1 MLAVLLTEA
10 LDASGGIDELLLAR
24 EKRVALG
31 ADVGVDLR
39 LSGSGLVRISASTPN
54 GGRSVNWMN
63 IGLHFDVSSLFWAS

>member
-1 MLAVLLTEA
+1 LLAVLLTEA

-31 ADVGVDLR
+31 ADVGVNLR
-39 LSGSGLVRISASTPN
+39 LGRSGLVRISASAPD

-63 IGLHFDVSSLFWAS
+63 IGLHVDVSSLFWNS